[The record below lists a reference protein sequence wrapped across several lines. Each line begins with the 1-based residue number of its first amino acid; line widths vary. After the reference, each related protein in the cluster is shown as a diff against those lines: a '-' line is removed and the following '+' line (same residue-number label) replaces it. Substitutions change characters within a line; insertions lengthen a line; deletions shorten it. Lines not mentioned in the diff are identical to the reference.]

1 MSNFLDKTG
10 LSYFWEKVK
19 SWSNNRFYKKTGGD
33 LDGDITFVK
42 KEGQVARSIG
52 FGNTGADGA
61 HLTFSGN
68 AIQFSGPEGSFL
80 AMSGKKIEL
89 LGDASK
95 DTDAVTYKQ
104 LKERTP
110 SSPGN
115 SQVGWVATVIEDGAG
130 GVKPEWKEFPKELPE
145 DGAAGQVLKKTETG
159 TEWGDVDGGL
169 TQEEADARYLQLTGG
184 TIDGTLQIG
193 TGESKDSIPGAINLT
208 MFNPNIRPTGPYIS
222 SIKIVDGVIPVEEGS
237 MVGGGGYF
245 GIRFS
250 DAVRIS
256 GTRNGCSLIVSGT
269 INGVKDPVYSIDAA
283 NKRYVDSKSPK
294 STTVTLAA
302 SGWVN
307 SNAIFPGDPVPTGSP
322 TQTVTV
328 QGILADE
335 TKQLIQ
341 PMPAVASQAAYM
353 SAGIYCSGQAANSL
367 TFTCT
372 TVPTEDISLFV
383 VITEVGA

>member
-89 LGDASK
+89 LGDASM

-115 SQVGWVATVIEDGAG
+115 SQIGWVATVIEDGAG
-130 GVKPEWKEFPKELPE
+130 GVKPEWKELPDMIE
-145 DGAAGQVLKKTETG
+145 VEGGATAQIAESIGAGPYTIEFTEEVDDPSNPFLVFDAQTIATSAWAADTTYEG
-159 TEWGDVDGGL
+159 WGFRAAVALSGVTADHVPSVTFGIVDATSGNLAPVSDTYDGGV
-169 TQEEADARYLQLTGG
+169 
-184 TIDGTLQIG
+184 
-193 TGESKDSIPGAINLT
+193 
-208 MFNPNIRPTGPYIS
+208 YIYA
-222 SIKIVDGVIPVEEGS
+222 KE
-237 MVGGGGYF
+237 
-245 GIRFS
+245 
-250 DAVRIS
+250 
-256 GTRNGCSLIVSGT
+256 
-269 INGVKDPVYSIDAA
+269 
-283 NKRYVDSKSPK
+283 
-294 STTVTLAA
+294 
-302 SGWVN
+302 
-307 SNAIFPGDPVPTGSP
+307 
-322 TQTVTV
+322 
-328 QGILADE
+328 
-335 TKQLIQ
+335 Q
-341 PMPAVASQAAYM
+341 PMAAVSVAS
-353 SAGIYCSGQAANSL
+353 
-367 TFTCT
+367 
-372 TVPTEDISLFV
+372 V
-383 VITEVGA
+383 VCIKGV

>member
-61 HLTFSGN
+61 HLTFSAN

-89 LGDASK
+89 LGDASM

-104 LKERTP
+104 LKERAP

-130 GVKPEWKEFPKELPE
+130 GVKPEWKEPPKELPE
-145 DGAAGQVLKKTETG
+145 NGAVGQVLKKTETG

-169 TQEEADARYLQLTGG
+169 TQEQADERYLQLTGG
-184 TIDGTLQIG
+184 TLSGDLNVGSYNNSKAIYFDGPDGYFMEPHPEFSSSRVSLYCDNTVPTAPPGQFSVAAPYFVIDGGRPILI
-193 TGESKDSIPGAINLT
+193 KAKSIDMNQKKIINLAD
-208 MFNPNIRPTGPYIS
+208 PTGDY
-222 SIKIVDGVIPVEEGS
+222 E
-237 MVGGGGYF
+237 
-245 GIRFS
+245 
-250 DAVRIS
+250 
-256 GTRNGCSLIVSGT
+256 
-269 INGVKDPVYSIDAA
+269 AA
-283 NKRYVDSKSPK
+283 NKRYVDSKAPK
-294 STTVTLAA
+294 STTVTLTS
-302 SGWVN
+302 SGWSSN
-307 SNAIFPGDPVPTGSP
+307 S
-322 TQTVTV
+322 QTVTV
-328 QGILADE
+328 SGILADE

-341 PMPAVASQAAYM
+341 PMPAIASQDAYI
-353 SAGIYCSGQAANSL
+353 SAGIICSGQAADSL
-367 TFTCT
+367 TFTCSKT
-372 TVPTEDISLFV
+372 PTEDITLYV

>member
-89 LGDASK
+89 LGDASM

-104 LKERTP
+104 LKERAP

-115 SQVGWVATVIEDGAG
+115 SQVGWVATVVEDGEG
-130 GVKPEWKEFPKELPE
+130 GVKPEWKEPPKELPE
-145 DGAAGQVLKKTETG
+145 GGTDGQILTKTSNGVAWQNAPE
-159 TEWGDVDGGL
+159 GGV
-169 TQEEADARYLQLTGG
+169 TQEQADERYLQLTGG
-184 TIDGTLQIG
+184 TLSGDLNVGSYNNSKAIYFDGPDGYFMEPHPEFSNSRVSLYCDNTVPTAPPGQFSVAAPYFVIDGG
-193 TGESKDSIPGAINLT
+193 
-208 MFNPNIRPTGPYIS
+208 RPIL
-222 SIKIVDGVIPVEEGS
+222 IK
-237 MVGGGGYF
+237 
-245 GIRFS
+245 
-250 DAVRIS
+250 A
-256 GTRNGCSLIVSGT
+256 
-269 INGVKDPVYSIDAA
+269 KSIDMNQKKIFNLADPTDDYQA
-283 NKRYVDSKSPK
+283 TNKRYVDSKAPK
-294 STTVTLAA
+294 SVAITLSA
-302 SGWVN
+302 SFW
-307 SNAIFPGDPVPTGSP
+307 SNNA
-322 TQTVTV
+322 QTVMV
-328 QGILADE
+328 SGVLADE

-341 PMPAVASQAAYM
+341 PMPAIASQDAYI
-353 SAGIYCSGQAANSL
+353 SAGIICSGQAADSL